1 MTTDVH
7 EVVRKQFG
15 AAAADYANTA
25 VHISGPDLDA
35 LLEAGAFEG
44 SERVLDLGCGAGH
57 TTLAV
62 ARRAGHVTGI
72 DVTAEMLA
80 EARAQAASHGARN
93 VEFLDGDACDVPF
106 ENASFDVVTCRFAAH
121 HFPDMERSV
130 REAARVLRPRGTY
143 LLVDSL
149 APEDPGLDT
158 FVNMVE
164 YLRDASHVRNLRASE
179 WRRLFEAA
187 GLEAQVVYRAGLA
200 LDGADWVKRM
210 RTPASRVAMIREL
223 FDSATP
229 KQRAA
234 FEIRDDPWGFSL
246 PVGLISGVKRP

>member
-1 MTTDVH
+1 MPTDVH
-7 EVVRKQFG
+7 DVVRKQFG

-35 LLEAGAFEG
+35 LLEAGAFDGTE
-44 SERVLDLGCGAGH
+44 SVLDLGCGAGH

-62 ARRAGHVTGI
+62 ARSARHVTGI
-72 DVTAEMLA
+72 DVTEEMLT
-80 EARAQAASHGARN
+80 EAKEQAARLRVAN
-93 VEFLDGDACDVPF
+93 VEFLDGDACEVPF
-106 ENASFDVVTCRFAAH
+106 DDASFDAVTCRFAAH

-130 REAARVLRPRGTY
+130 REAARVLRPGGKY

-210 RTPASRVAMIREL
+210 RTPPSRVAMIREL
-223 FDSATP
+223 FETATSR
-229 KQRAA
+229 QRAA
-234 FEIRDDPWGFSL
+234 FEIQDEPWGFSL
-246 PVGLISGVKRP
+246 PVGLITGVKRA